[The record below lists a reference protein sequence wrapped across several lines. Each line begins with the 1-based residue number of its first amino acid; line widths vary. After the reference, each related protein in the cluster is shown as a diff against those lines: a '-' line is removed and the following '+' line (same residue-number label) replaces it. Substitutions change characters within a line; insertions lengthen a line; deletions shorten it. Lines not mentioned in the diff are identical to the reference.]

1 MDKEVL
7 DFQKTVINGL
17 KERYLDWNIKAQ
29 DNDTCNIILQVT
41 TDDGWYGTINLSN
54 LYEQHHDEEL
64 TIDDAID
71 AAANEFFFNARIV
84 CPVVHEGSCVDYF
97 SLEEIASNEIESRRM
112 EMENIRCVLK
122 YSDWP
127 DNDLDVNAS
136 KSILDMSILFYHD
149 NTEIEYLLHPE
160 VTYKDLKAASIDVN
174 ELYDYVIKK
183 MKDKFPATITS
194 KRISDNFKDTYRI
207 MSKGYECTSAL
218 AFLYPDVLKQF
229 AESKNCNLYIILK
242 NVDEAYIATESEVQN
257 KADGKTKK
265 KLE

>member
-1 MDKEVL
+1 M
-7 DFQKTVINGL
+7 
-17 KERYLDWNIKAQ
+17 
-29 DNDTCNIILQVT
+29 
-41 TDDGWYGTINLSN
+41 S
-54 LYEQHHDEEL
+54 
-64 TIDDAID
+64 
-71 AAANEFFFNARIV
+71 FFNARIV
-84 CPVVHEGSCVDYF
+84 CPVVHEGSCIDYF

-257 KADGKTKK
+257 KADGKSEKEIRMMLDEMMQQFNRGNFDFCVLSEFVYYYDREENSLAAVSHEGEINKTEKYF
-265 KLE
+265 L

>member
-84 CPVVHEGSCVDYF
+84 CPVVHKGSCVDYF

-229 AESKNCNLYIILK
+229 AESKNCNLTCC
-242 NVDEAYIATESEVQN
+242 AR
-257 KADGKTKK
+257 
-265 KLE
+265 

>member
-1 MDKEVL
+1 M
-7 DFQKTVINGL
+7 
-17 KERYLDWNIKAQ
+17 
-29 DNDTCNIILQVT
+29 
-41 TDDGWYGTINLSN
+41 
-54 LYEQHHDEEL
+54 
-64 TIDDAID
+64 
-71 AAANEFFFNARIV
+71 
-84 CPVVHEGSCVDYF
+84 
-97 SLEEIASNEIESRRM
+97 
-112 EMENIRCVLK
+112 
-122 YSDWP
+122 
-127 DNDLDVNAS
+127 DVNAS

-194 KRISDNFKDTYRI
+194 KRISDNFEDTYRI

-257 KADGKTKK
+257 KADGKSEKEIRMMLDEMIQQFNRDNFDFCVLSEFVYYYDREENSLAAVSHEGEINKTEKYF
-265 KLE
+265 L